1 MKTLREVVM
10 LIYVLVI
17 PLFMMADYY
26 LTLLGN
32 KISKEY
38 REHFAMKDYEVNP
51 LWQKDVSR
59 QKWFNPKQLALV
71 AAFTAI
77 FYFFIQYLY
86 DRDYILMQLMMGM
99 ITAPYAII
107 LGRHLSNLLLFS
119 FVRKNPGILEG
130 KLMIPYQYMLATSR
144 IMVVPGIFMFI
155 VIYAFTQDFFV
166 LGGTIGSVI
175 LFCVHFIWALKA
187 RKMKKL

>member
-1 MKTLREVVM
+1 M

-26 LTLLGN
+26 LTLLGE

-38 REHFAMKDYEVNP
+38 REHFVMKEYEVNP

-59 QKWFNPKQLALV
+59 LKWFNPKQLLLV
-71 AAFTAI
+71 VVFTAI

-86 DRDYILMQLMMGM
+86 DRDYTLMWLLMGM
-99 ITAPYAII
+99 ITAPYVII
-107 LGRHLSNLLLFS
+107 LGRHISNLLLFS
-119 FVRKNPGILEG
+119 YIRKNPAILEG
-130 KLMIPYQYMLATSR
+130 KLSISYQYILVTSR

-155 VIYAFTQDFFV
+155 VVYAFTQEIFV
-166 LGGTIGSVI
+166 LGGIIGSV
-175 LFCVHFIWALKA
+175 LLYCVHYMWALKA
-187 RKMKKL
+187 RKLNKS